1 MLFDFY
7 DYMALAMALVMC
19 LAILLAVH
27 LYDKDAPRY
36 IRVPIMLLIPVF
48 FILSIYCCNNRPENV
63 RRHAAYE
70 QKESRVFFINDH
82 KVTSCKENQVDDGMF
97 KAEIPEHGHFQIYL
111 HSVECPCF
119 KHRRDT
125 VTIAGHKY
133 IREPN
138 VYIHVQGCK

>member
-19 LAILLAVH
+19 LTIILAVH

-36 IRVPIMLLIPVF
+36 IRVPIMLLTPVF
-48 FILSIYCCNNRPENV
+48 FFLSIYCFLNRPNV
-63 RRHAAYE
+63 RRHAVYE
-70 QKESRVFFINDH
+70 LKESKVFFINDH

-125 VTIAGHKY
+125 VTIDGHRY

-138 VYIHVQGCK
+138 VYIHVQDCK

>member
-7 DYMALAMALVMC
+7 DYMVLAMALVMC
-19 LAILLAVH
+19 LTVILAVH
-27 LYDKDAPRY
+27 LDDKDAPRC
-36 IRVPIMLLIPVF
+36 IRVSIMLLIPVF
-48 FILSIYCCNNRPENV
+48 FFLSSYIRPENV

-82 KVTSCKENQVDDGMF
+82 KVTSYKENQVDDGMF
-97 KAEIPEHGHFQIYL
+97 KAEIPEHGHYRIYL

-138 VYIHVQGCK
+138 VYTHVQDCK